1 MQKGNSTERFVFFRT
16 NVRLTFPFCRVVTYN
31 GNYDN
36 LTRVLVSC
44 DNACVVVPSSCR
56 NDSLFLD
63 ALAPFESNTS
73 SVANPSSRARSATPS
88 SRSQAPE
95 SERRSAQTPQP
106 TVATLPAASPASGSS
121 CPSVS
126 HPPSAASRTQS
137 DIRSTPSQLHNPAVH
152 HHHHHSQAADSFV
165 FYIPNADFAL
175 PKAKAMCALLLVKG
189 MPDTLTPDQRVAY
202 LSHVFSDDVSFT
214 RALGALLSFVV
225 QNGIISHTLDR
236 RDDTIHL
243 DRIFYRDFCDVM
255 HVPFSTLWA
264 LHVFNDEVH
273 PLGRGGL
280 KGKEALSLYGILKAR
295 VKTASAR
302 RLLRTWLCFPS
313 SDVEQIK
320 ERQAVV
326 STFLSDS
333 NRALLIS
340 LRTALTNV
348 GSVQTAISNIRR
360 VSATVADWKR
370 LYSSTRA
377 FVSIIEA
384 LRAAFTQRQQLTVS
398 KLLRDTL
405 NVSTAKLR
413 EVVGWI
419 DSVVDFEESS
429 LTGKL
434 IIVPGFSEEIDSL
447 KRTYSALDDYLTTV
461 GEEVLQAMQEANDC
475 PPIQTIK
482 MAYEPSIGFLV
493 VLCDEDVDSVGL
505 DAWTDFGLTYLYHV
519 EGSGYHFRSERTH
532 KLDDDIGDIHCVI
545 LDLESKAARYLE
557 TKVLPL
563 CEHVL
568 STSDQICE
576 LDCLQGLAQCAHE
589 NGWNLPV
596 ISDDSLELVI
606 ENGRHPLLSLNTPSF
621 VPNSTAMKFGD
632 VHVVTGANFSGKSV
646 YIHQVTLLVILA
658 QVGSAVPADCMQ
670 FSVIKNINGQLRSF
684 ESVGYGHSSFFEE
697 SSQVSPMF
705 EQRRRCL
712 NLMDEFGKG
721 TSEVD
726 GNAILIATLRK
737 LWERGLEN
745 ESVTLCTT
753 HFISMLKEPFLPV
766 NDRRFVLFSM
776 EVIPRGDEGTSRI
789 ARNVQSVREKN
800 AELDDVIDDSLGATG
815 PGISI
820 VRTFR
825 IVKGMVCSESW
836 SLQVALEAQVHKHL
850 LRRVAD
856 VQAAVQTEGIIPDVV
871 MHPEG
876 NERFQRMIEDVQ
888 RFLHSP
894 TLTQDDST

>member
-1 MQKGNSTERFVFFRT
+1 M
-16 NVRLTFPFCRVVTYN
+16 
-31 GNYDN
+31 
-36 LTRVLVSC
+36 
-44 DNACVVVPSSCR
+44 
-56 NDSLFLD
+56 FLD
-63 ALAPFESNTS
+63 ALAPL
-73 SVANPSSRARSATPS
+73 ADGPSSTANTTSRAQSATPS
-88 SRSQAPE
+88 TCSQAPE
-95 SERRSAQTPQP
+95 SGRHPVQTSQP
-106 TVATLPAASPASGSS
+106 SVAPLPVSSASPRSSRISVPHSASATSNADSDTRSS
-121 CPSVS
+121 E
-126 HPPSAASRTQS
+126 
-137 DIRSTPSQLHNPAVH
+137 SQLTNPALPNH
-152 HHHHHSQAADSFV
+152 PHHSQTAESFV
-165 FYIPNADFAL
+165 FYVPNADFAL

-202 LSHVFSDDVSFT
+202 LSHIFSDDISFT
-214 RALGALLSFVV
+214 RTLGALLSFVV
-225 QNGIISHTLDR
+225 QNGIISHTQNR

-280 KGKEALSLYGILKAR
+280 RGKEALSLYGILKAR
-295 VKTASAR
+295 IKTASAR
-302 RLLRTWLCFPS
+302 RLLRTWLSFPS
-313 SDVEQIK
+313 SDIQQIN
-320 ERQAVV
+320 ERQVV
-326 STFLSDS
+326 VRNFLSDS

-340 LRTALTNV
+340 LRTALANV

-377 FVSIIEA
+377 FVSVIEA
-384 LRAAFTQRQQLTVS
+384 LRAASTQRQQLTDS
-398 KLLRDTL
+398 KLLRETL
-405 NVSTAKLR
+405 NVPTAKLR

-419 DSVVDFEESS
+419 DSIIDFEESV
-429 LTGKL
+429 LTGRH
-434 IIVPGFSEEIDSL
+434 IIVSGFSEEIDSL

-461 GEEVLQAMQEANDC
+461 GEEVLQVMQQADNC
-475 PPIQTIK
+475 PRLQSIK
-482 MAYEPSIGFLV
+482 MTYEPSIGFLV

-505 DAWTDFGLTYLYHV
+505 DAWTDYGLTYLYHV
-519 EGSGYHFRSERTH
+519 DGSGYHFRSERTL
-532 KLDDDIGDIHCVI
+532 KLDDDIGDIHCII
-545 LDLESKAARYLE
+545 LDLESKAVRYLE
-557 TKVLPL
+557 AKILPL
-563 CEHVL
+563 CEYVL
-568 STSDQICE
+568 STADLICE

-596 ISDDSLELVI
+596 ICDDSLELVI
-606 ENGRHPLLSLNTPSF
+606 ENGRHPLLSLNTASF

-646 YIHQVTLLVILA
+646 YIHQVALLVILA
-658 QVGSAVPADCMQ
+658 QIGSAVPAERMQ
-670 FSVIKNINGQLRSF
+670 LSVIKHVNGQLRSF
-684 ESVGYGHSSFFEE
+684 ESIGYGHSSFFEE

-705 EQRRRCL
+705 EQRCRCL

-726 GNAILIATLRK
+726 GNAILIAVLRK
-737 LWERGLEN
+737 LWERGFEN

-776 EVIPRGDEGTSRI
+776 EVIPRGGT
-789 ARNVQSVREKN
+789 ETPKN
-800 AELDDVIDDSLGATG
+800 AGNAQRVGVGNTELDEQEDGLDAVG
-815 PGISI
+815 PGIRI

-836 SLQVALEAQVHKHL
+836 SLQVALEARVHKYL
-850 LRRVAD
+850 LQRVAD

-888 RFLHSP
+888 RFLHSS
-894 TLTQDDST
+894 THTQGSRS